1 MTAKRKQH
9 FVPRFYLKAF
19 QGKPRRIHLYNI
31 KRSLPIENA
40 SLKNQCYKRD
50 FYGPDGKTEE
60 FLASLERELA
70 PALHSII
77 STKSLPPYRS
87 REHEYLLFFV
97 ALQLLRTVKSAE
109 RIRQLADKTIKQVIP
124 QDTSIESALLDN
136 FRTVFEDLDPIQE
149 SLSLLLVMKDAIS
162 DLRTHLV
169 LSPRKSFITSDNPIF
184 RYNQY
189 CEGIQFMG
197 VIGGMQRGLQ
207 LFAPLSPHL
216 HLILYDGTTYRVRK
230 GSDRRSRKS
239 KATSSDIDNLNMLQL
254 ISANENIYFSC
265 WEQHQ
270 SICRLATTVKRF
282 RNHDSIVVQE
292 YLQDDDPKVSLLHQ
306 YERTVDLSL
315 SLTFL
320 DLKRH
325 ARQLP
330 LSDRPQRSRHQVP
343 ERLMVGPNVKT
354 KKWWT

>member
-60 FLASLERELA
+60 FLATLERELA
-70 PALHSII
+70 PVLHAII

-109 RIRQLADKTIKQVIP
+109 RIRQLADKTIRQVVP
-124 QDTSIESALLDN
+124 QDTRIESANLDN
-136 FRTVFEDLDPIQE
+136 LRTVFENIDPIQE
-149 SLSLLLVMKDAIS
+149 SLSLLLVMQDAIS
-162 DLRTHLV
+162 DLKAQLV
-169 LSPRKSFITSDNPIF
+169 LSPRRLFVTSDSPIF

-189 CEGIQFMG
+189 CEGIQSMG
-197 VIGGMQRGLQ
+197 VIGGKQRGLQ
-207 LFAPLSPHL
+207 LFAPISPNL
-216 HLILYDGTTYRVRK
+216 HLVLYDGTTYRVRK
-230 GSDRRSRKS
+230 GSDRRSRRS
-239 KATSSDIDNLNMLQL
+239 KATSSDTDNLNMLQL

-270 SICRLATTVKRF
+270 NIFRLATTVKRY
-282 RNHDSIVVQE
+282 RNRDPIVVQE
-292 YLQDDDPKVSLLHQ
+292 YIQDDDPNVSLFHQ
-306 YERTVDLSL
+306 YERIVNLSL

-325 ARQLP
+325 ASQFP
-330 LSDRPQRSRHQVP
+330 LSDRPQGNRNRAP
-343 ERLMVGPNVKT
+343 ERLIKRT
-354 KKWWT
+354 KL